1 MSQTFQ
7 CTVDTYRQFDP
18 ASQAGWQRQTL
29 EFSRTNTAI
38 VVMHAWQPPAPGDQ
52 PGWVRAV
59 PYLTRA
65 RHILRQAFPP
75 LLTAV
80 RTAGLPVFHITGQ
93 TPEPTL
99 NLPSIPTD
107 STWESLRAF
116 RDQHVFPGTE
126 NTTDFAAGL
135 QKRTLAPEALPLENE
150 ATAETNEALHRL
162 CLQHQINH
170 LIYVGFA
177 INWCLLMSPGG
188 MVEMKRYGYL
198 CSTVAE
204 ATAAVESRESS
215 PLQGEYH
222 QALWRTA
229 VEFGFVFH
237 DRDLIAALA
246 STSR

>member
-65 RHILRQAFPP
+65 RHILRHAYPP
-75 LLTAV
+75 LLSAV

-93 TPEPTL
+93 
-99 NLPSIPTD
+99 PSAPPSVPAD
-107 STWESLRAF
+107 QTWASLRTF
-116 RDQHVFPGTE
+116 RDQYVFPGADNINEFT
-126 NTTDFAAGL
+126 AGL
-135 QKRTLAPEALPLENE
+135 QKRAIAPEAQPLENE
-150 ATAETNEALHRL
+150 ASAETNDALHRL

-188 MVEMKRYGYL
+188 MVDMKRYGYL

-204 ATAAVESRESS
+204 TTAAVESRESS

-222 QALWRTA
+222 QALWRVA
-229 VEFGFVFH
+229 LEFGFVFH
-237 DRDLIAALA
+237 DADLIAALA
-246 STSR
+246 PTST